1 MAPVVVSGDSMRP
14 TLCAGDLCL
23 VAYGVRIRQGDV
35 VVARLPGRPLGVKRA
50 VRRTADGWWLEGDDP
65 TASTD
70 SRTFG
75 ALSDD
80 AVLGRVLIRYWPLA
94 RRPVLV
100 RRLAT

>member
-1 MAPVVVSGDSMRP
+1 MRP

-23 VAYGVRIRQGDV
+23 VLWGVRIRPGDV

-65 TASTD
+65 SASTD

-75 ALSDD
+75 TVPDD

>member
-1 MAPVVVSGDSMRP
+1 MRP

-23 VAYGVRIRQGDV
+23 VVWGSPVRPGNV

-50 VRRTADGWWLEGDDP
+50 VRRTAEGWWLEGDDP
-65 TASTD
+65 EASTD

-75 ALSDD
+75 AVPDD
-80 AVLGRVLIRYWPLA
+80 AVLGRVVIRYWPPA

-100 RRLAT
+100 RKPSM

>member
-1 MAPVVVSGDSMRP
+1 MRP

-23 VAYGVRIRQGDV
+23 VIRGVPVRPGDV
-35 VVARLPGRPLGVKRA
+35 VMARLPGRPLGVKRA

-65 TASTD
+65 AASTD

-75 ALSDD
+75 AVPDE